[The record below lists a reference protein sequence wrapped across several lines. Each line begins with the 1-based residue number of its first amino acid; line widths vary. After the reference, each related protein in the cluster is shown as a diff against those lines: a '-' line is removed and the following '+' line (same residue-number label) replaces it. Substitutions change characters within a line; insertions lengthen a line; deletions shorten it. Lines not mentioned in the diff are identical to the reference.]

1 MPSLMPGTPGAKEV
15 YGISTV
21 REDMSVVIP
30 PEAARRY
37 ELGDGDVVVLATTH
51 LGETGFALMNRE
63 KALATVLG
71 RRISELEGEDVV
83 TRASGRA
90 YAQTRVV
97 GGKICLTPQ
106 MAEAFLVAPG
116 DRLMVVKGAR
126 VAMAFTP
133 VELWR
138 ERLARRGLHEATE
151 RIQGLERF

>member
-1 MPSLMPGTPGAKEV
+1 MPNLMPGTPGAKEV

-21 REDMSVVIP
+21 RDDMTVVIP

-37 ELGDGDVVVLATTH
+37 EIGDGDVVVLATTH

-71 RRISELEGEDVV
+71 RRISKIEGEDVV
-83 TRASGRA
+83 SRAGGRA
-90 YAQTRVV
+90 LVQTRVV
-97 GGKICLTPQ
+97 GGRVHLTPE
-106 MAEAFLVAPG
+106 MGEAFLIAPG

-138 ERLARRGLHEATE
+138 KRLARRGLHESTE